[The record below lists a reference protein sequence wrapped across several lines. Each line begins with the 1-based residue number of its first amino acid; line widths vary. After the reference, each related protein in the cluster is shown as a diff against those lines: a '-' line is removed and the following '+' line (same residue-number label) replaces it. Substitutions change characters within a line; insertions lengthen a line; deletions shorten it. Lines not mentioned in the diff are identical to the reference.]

1 MLLPRASDLEEE
13 PTIDWNK
20 VLDNM
25 KGTPLNVKFKLA
37 VCPSGLRTVLAIDY
51 SLLPFMHSQMC
62 YMFKLVCIIVH
73 LYYIFISIIES
84 SISTLS
90 MPVYAYNYTCLWF

>member
-25 KGTPLNVKFKLA
+25 QGTPLNVKFKLA
-37 VCPSGLRTVLAIDY
+37 VCPSGLRTVLAMGY
-51 SLLPFMHSQMC
+51 SLLPFIHSQMC
-62 YMFKLVCIIVH
+62 YMLVCIIVH
-73 LYYIFISIIES
+73 FYYIFMSIIES
-84 SISTLS
+84 SISTLN

>member
-25 KGTPLNVKFKLA
+25 QGTPLNVKFKLA
-37 VCPSGLRTVLAIDY
+37 VCPSGLRTVLAMGY
-51 SLLPFMHSQMC
+51 SLLPFIQSD
-62 YMFKLVCIIVH
+62 V
-73 LYYIFISIIES
+73 LYGSMYYRALLLGPYIFMSIIES

-90 MPVYAYNYTCLWF
+90 MPVYAYNYTRLWF

>member
-13 PTIDWNK
+13 PTIDWKK
-20 VLDNM
+20 VLDNTQ
-25 KGTPLNVKFKLA
+25 GTPLNVKFKLA
-37 VCPSGLRTVLAIDY
+37 VCPSGLRTVLAMGY
-51 SLLPFMHSQMC
+51 SLLTFMHSQMC
-62 YMFKLVCIIVH
+62 YMLVCIIVH
-73 LYYIFISIIES
+73 FCYIFMSMIES

>member
-25 KGTPLNVKFKLA
+25 QGTPLNVKFKLA
-37 VCPSGLRTVLAIDY
+37 VCPSGLRTVLAMGY

-62 YMFKLVCIIVH
+62 YVSMYYRALL
-73 LYYIFISIIES
+73 LYFY
-84 SISTLS
+84 
-90 MPVYAYNYTCLWF
+90 VYN

>member
-25 KGTPLNVKFKLA
+25 QGTPLNVKFK
-37 VCPSGLRTVLAIDY
+37 
-51 SLLPFMHSQMC
+51 
-62 YMFKLVCIIVH
+62 
-73 LYYIFISIIES
+73 
-84 SISTLS
+84 
-90 MPVYAYNYTCLWF
+90 

>member
-13 PTIDWNK
+13 PTNDWNK

-25 KGTPLNVKFKLA
+25 QGTPLNVKFKLA
-37 VCPSGLRTVLAIDY
+37 VCPSGLRTVLAMGY

-62 YMFKLVCIIVH
+62 YVLVCIIVH
-73 LYYIFISIIES
+73 FYYIFMSIRES

>member
-25 KGTPLNVKFKLA
+25 QETSLNVKFKLA
-37 VCPSGLRTVLAIDY
+37 VCPSGLSY
-51 SLLPFMHSQMC
+51 SVCNGLLP
-62 YMFKLVCIIVH
+62 
-73 LYYIFISIIES
+73 S
-84 SISTLS
+84 S
-90 MPVYAYNYTCLWF
+90 V

>member
-25 KGTPLNVKFKLA
+25 QGTPLNVKFKLA
-37 VCPSGLRTVLAIDY
+37 VCPSGFVQCWQWVTPFFRLCTVKCV
-51 SLLPFMHSQMC
+51 M
-62 YMFKLVCIIVH
+62 LVCIIVH
-73 LYYIFISIIES
+73 FYYIFMSIIES

-90 MPVYAYNYTCLWF
+90 MPVYAYDYTCLWF

>member
-25 KGTPLNVKFKLA
+25 QGTPLNVKFKLA
-37 VCPSGLRTVLAIDY
+37 VCPSGLRTVRVGNG
-51 SLLPFMHSQMC
+51 LLP
-62 YMFKLVCIIVH
+62 
-73 LYYIFISIIES
+73 S
-84 SISTLS
+84 S
-90 MPVYAYNYTCLWF
+90 VYAQSNVLYVSMYYRARLLYFYVYN